1 MDNYIAGIDLMHCK
15 KNIRVKMVDI
25 GLFFGKNNKM
35 ENIFG
40 KFSSSGIHSFGL
52 EGCRGN

>member
-1 MDNYIAGIDLMHCK
+1 MDNYITGIDLMHC

-25 GLFFGKNNKM
+25 GSLFGKNDKM

-52 EGCRGN
+52 EGCIGN